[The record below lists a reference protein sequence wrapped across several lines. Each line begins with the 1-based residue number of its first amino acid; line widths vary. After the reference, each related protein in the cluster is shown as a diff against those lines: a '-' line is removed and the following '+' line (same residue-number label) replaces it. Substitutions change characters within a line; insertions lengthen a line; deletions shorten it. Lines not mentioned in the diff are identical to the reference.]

1 MIDAHNPVL
10 TAIIYALL
18 LSPLL
23 FLGLAWT
30 SARRNRMN
38 VGKPAQAAL
47 VAVTVGYIF
56 LSLSFVFRRALLGG
70 DYSPRLYR
78 TCQFNILL
86 NLGLLGSLF
95 RARTFGG
102 QGSFRDS
109 VRSCRSRLVL
119 RPCGQFRRLRSTLN
133 DGH

>member
-95 RARTFGG
+95 RARGPLVVKVPSG
-102 QGSFRDS
+102 IACALVALAWYYVLVVNS
-109 VRSCRSRLVL
+109 VA
-119 RPCGQFRRLRSTLN
+119 
-133 DGH
+133 